1 MEIQLSELRAK
12 HGAVRD
18 FQYSLE
24 LPDIGVA
31 DVEGR
36 IRNSA
41 GLLTLSAAVHGHLT
55 LICDRCAE
63 EFTREKTLEVTT
75 ALAKS
80 VESDDSDD
88 IFVCGDVLETDDI
101 LIPAF
106 LLDMEMKILCS
117 EDCEGLCPY
126 CGQNLNHG
134 TCECKGDN
142 QNGSSQ
148 EKNF

>member
-18 FQYSLE
+18 FRYALT
-24 LPDIGVA
+24 LPDIGTA
-31 DVEGR
+31 EVEGQ

-41 GLLTLSAAVHGHLT
+41 GLLTLSAAVHGHLLLT
-55 LICDRCAE
+55 CDRCAE
-63 EFTREKTLEVTT
+63 EFSREKTLEAAT

-80 VESDDSDD
+80 VENDDSDD
-88 IFVCGDVLETDDI
+88 IFVCGDVLEADDI

-117 EDCEGLCPY
+117 DDCKGLCPY
-126 CGQNLNHG
+126 CGHNLNLG

-142 QNGSSQ
+142 
-148 EKNF
+148 